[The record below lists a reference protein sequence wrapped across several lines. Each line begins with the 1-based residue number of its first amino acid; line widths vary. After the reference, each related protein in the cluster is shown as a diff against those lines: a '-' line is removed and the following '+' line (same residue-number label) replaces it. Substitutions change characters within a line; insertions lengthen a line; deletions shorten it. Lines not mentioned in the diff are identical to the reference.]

1 MHAQREKNVSVS
13 ETTSLP
19 PVDSD
24 NLEFL
29 GESENGS
36 FLGPGV
42 ERGRKKKVQSL
53 LDSGKRNIGLR
64 AFNTVRDA
72 STVF

>member
-1 MHAQREKNVSVS
+1 MHAPREENVSVS
-13 ETTSLP
+13 ESTSLP
-19 PVDSD
+19 PFDSD

-42 ERGRKKKVQSL
+42 ETGEKKFRDFSAI
-53 LDSGKRNIGLR
+53 GKGKLG
-64 AFNTVRDA
+64 
-72 STVF
+72 